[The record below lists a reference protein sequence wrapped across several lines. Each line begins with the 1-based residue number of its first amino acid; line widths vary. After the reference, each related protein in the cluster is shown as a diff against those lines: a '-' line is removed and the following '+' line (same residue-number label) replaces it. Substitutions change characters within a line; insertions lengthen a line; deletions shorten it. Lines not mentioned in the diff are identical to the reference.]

1 MTYPSSRITIVAA
14 TVASQELIRACQQL
28 VPQLGRNHQIPT
40 LQELTHILS
49 EGASTLFV
57 GRHEDFGDEIVGMA
71 TLVLYRVP
79 TGLRGYIED
88 VIVDEKARGRGI
100 GEALMRACLD
110 KADQAGCPQVM
121 LTCNPSRAAAN
132 RLYLRMGFVLRKTNV
147 YRYLLKRAA

>member
-1 MTYPSSRITIVAA
+1 MTFPPSRITILAA
-14 TVASQELIRACQQL
+14 TEASQELVRACQRL
-28 VPQLGRNHQIPT
+28 IPQLGRNHRVPT
-40 LQELTHILS
+40 LQELTHMLS

-57 GRHEDFGDEIVGMA
+57 GYHEGFGDEIVGMA

-88 VIVDEKARGRGI
+88 VIVNEKVRGRGM

-110 KADQAGCPQVM
+110 KAAQAGCPQVM
-121 LTCNPSRAAAN
+121 LTCNPARAAAN

-147 YRYLLKRAA
+147 YRYLLKKAA